1 MYFIFFALTGSL
13 KVTYIVVPPILYGFA
28 LAHSYIMD
36 FRGTPFIP
44 MDFLS
49 ITTAAGVASTY
60 NFIPNYKVIMGTFV
74 FIFIMTI
81 AFKTKTPK
89 FHIATKI
96 VSRTFTS
103 AFSIVLLTLFFA
115 TSVFADMGV
124 KPDFWNQTRG
134 YKNYGFVF
142 SF

>member
-49 ITTAAGVASTY
+49 VSTAVGVANTY
-60 NFIPNYKVIMGTFV
+60 DYSFTPTMIIATEL
-74 FIFIMTI
+74 FIFLVTI
-81 AFKTKTPK
+81 ET
-89 FHIATKI
+89 I
-96 VSRTFTS
+96 
-103 AFSIVLLTLFFA
+103 
-115 TSVFADMGV
+115 
-124 KPDFWNQTRG
+124 
-134 YKNYGFVF
+134 
-142 SF
+142 